1 MVTRSLYWMDGWMD
15 GWMDEWMDGWMNGW
29 MDGWMDVLFHL
40 CRYLRTTWLHASIL
54 FSIRFR
60 LLRISQY
67 EQKHHTQRPTPDA
80 LT

>member
-1 MVTRSLYWMDGWMD
+1 
-15 GWMDEWMDGWMNGW
+15 
-29 MDGWMDVLFHL
+29 MDGWMDVLIHL

-54 FSIRFR
+54 FIRFR

-67 EQKHHTQRPTPDA
+67 EQKHHTQRPTPNA